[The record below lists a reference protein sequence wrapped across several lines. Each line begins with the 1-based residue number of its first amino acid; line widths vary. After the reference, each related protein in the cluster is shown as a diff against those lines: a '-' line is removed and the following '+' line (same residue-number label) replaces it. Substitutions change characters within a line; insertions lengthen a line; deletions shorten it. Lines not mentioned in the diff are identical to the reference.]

1 MIGSAAAHARLSAF
15 ARGLLNLLFL
25 STFGASVIAPPLRA
39 QGASDANAASQQQ
52 PAAKPPSTNALGST
66 NPPTLAAQ
74 QSAPQQS
81 VQAPS
86 AAAASDSTQEMNT
99 HDSATP
105 FSLRV
110 NLVPVRVVVR
120 DAKGNAVPNLRQ
132 DDFQVFEDH
141 KLQLI
146 SHFSVETSAPA
157 TAPPAADN
165 SKPAAETE
173 KSTPPLVRPVRF
185 VALLFDDVHL
195 AFGDLARIS
204 EVANKYVDSS
214 LVPAERF
221 AIFTISGQ
229 SQVDFT
235 DDRAAI
241 HEALRNLQP
250 RPVTAGSSTGVGE
263 CPSVDYYQAD
273 LIVNQHDAEALAVAA
288 SDALACEFRNDQRF
302 LGAAQGLGQSTAL
315 RILSAGDAQTQYS
328 FRRLRE
334 LVKRMSVVSGQRLI
348 VLLSPGFLTRREEY
362 EISEVIDLAARAN
375 VVISTLDARGL
386 YVVDASP
393 DISVRANGDPS
404 VQGFHT
410 SYRVQGQARQSD
422 VIFSLADGTGGQ
434 RFSNSNDL
442 TSGFRLVVSAP
453 ETSYVIGFVPQDLK
467 YDGRFHS
474 VKVALVSKE
483 KYTIQARSGF
493 YAPKKGETPADAA
506 KQEIEEAVLSQE
518 EQHGLPVQLHTQYY
532 KVDATDAKLSVLTH
546 VDIGRIRFDKVEGRN
561 KNDLT
566 VVAAIFD
573 RNGNFVKASEK
584 VLEMRLRDS
593 TLERLSRTGVTIKT
607 SFDVK
612 PGAYL
617 VRLVVRDS
625 QAAQLSAENGT
636 VDIPF

>member
-1 MIGSAAAHARLSAF
+1 MIASAAAHAQLSAV
-15 ARGLLNLLFL
+15 ARLAILLFL
-25 STFGASVIAPPLRA
+25 FAFGPSAIVPPVHA
-39 QGASDANAASQQQ
+39 QSASDANSQQ
-52 PAAKPPSTNALGST
+52 PAA
-66 NPPTLAAQ
+66 NPPAP
-74 QSAPQQS
+74 APQQS
-81 VQAPS
+81 TTADS
-86 AAAASDSTQEMNT
+86 AQEMNT
-99 HDSATP
+99 RDSATP

-110 NLVPVRVVVR
+110 NLVPIRVVVR

-132 DDFQVFEDH
+132 DDFQIFEDH

-146 SHFSVETSAPA
+146 SHFSMETSTPAAAPTA
-157 TAPPAADN
+157 TAATSTHA
-165 SKPAAETE
+165 AAEPD
-173 KSTPPLVRPVRF
+173 KSAPPLVRPVRY

-195 AFGDLARIS
+195 AFGDLARIR
-204 EVANKYVDSS
+204 EVADKYVASS
-214 LVPAERF
+214 LVPTERF

-241 HEALRNLQP
+241 HEALLHLQR

-263 CPSVDYYQAD
+263 CPSIDYYQAD
-273 LIVNQHDAEALAVAA
+273 LIVNQHDAQASAVATN
-288 SDALACEFRNDQRF
+288 DALVCEFNNDQRF
-302 LGAAQGLGQSTAL
+302 LGSAQGLGQSTAL
-315 RILSAGDAQTQYS
+315 RILTAGDMQTQYS
-328 FRRLRE
+328 FQRLRE

-348 VLLSPGFLTRREEY
+348 VLLSPGFLTPRYEY
-362 EISEVIDLAARAN
+362 ELSEVIDTAARSN

-393 DISVRANGDPS
+393 DISVRPTGDPS

-422 VIFSLADGTGGQ
+422 VLFSLADGTGGQ
-434 RFSNSNDL
+434 QFANSNDL
-442 TSGFRLVVSAP
+442 ASGFRLVVSPP
-453 ETSYVIGFVPQDLK
+453 EASYVIGFVPQNMK

-493 YAPKKGETPADAA
+493 YAPKKGETPADAV

-532 KVDATDAKLSVLTH
+532 KVDATDAKLAVLTH

-584 VLEMRLRDS
+584 VLEMRLRDA

-636 VDIPF
+636 VDIPY